1 MIKHDL
7 FVWRMNEAGRLAMV
21 CRYTGGDTFGG
32 IVASQ
37 LAAYEIYKA
46 IERFKP
52 VDYTAQCIL

>member
-52 VDYTAQCIL
+52 VDYTA

>member
-7 FVWRMNEAGRLAMV
+7 FLWGINEAGRLAMV
-21 CRYTGGDTFGG
+21 CRYTGGDTYGH

-37 LAAYEIYKA
+37 SAAFKVYQA

-52 VDYTAQCIL
+52 VDYTV

>member
-7 FVWRMNEAGRLAMV
+7 FLWRMNEAGRLAMV

-37 LAAYEIYKA
+37 SAAYEIYKA

-52 VDYTAQCIL
+52 VDYTA